1 MDTIRAREIHFRPSE
16 LQQVN
21 SCPFPGVQQI
31 HSVPC
36 RFLKTFVEIYG
47 YLMIYPSIGFHVK
60 FSLNSDGSM
69 LILRRCFP
77 GKGCNKR

>member
-1 MDTIRAREIHFRPSE
+1 MDTIRAREIHFRCSE
-16 LQQVN
+16 LQ
-21 SCPFPGVQQI
+21 PFSGVQQI

-77 GKGCNKR
+77 GKGCNKG